1 MCVEGPTVHK
11 EETTGHAEPQRVRR
25 GAENRD

>member
-1 MCVEGPTVHK
+1 MCVEGPTI
-11 EETTGHAEPQRVRR
+11 EQRRDNGHAEPQRVRR